1 MLIMPSQPRSFST
14 PNMCRAAI
22 EIKIGFFFEVR
33 YLYPH
38 VGGEGM
44 VEMEME
50 MEMGETGRS
59 MIME

>member
-1 MLIMPSQPRSFST
+1 VV
-14 PNMCRAAI
+14 I
-22 EIKIGFFFEVR
+22 EIFFFEVR

-50 MEMGETGRS
+50 MEMEMAGRS
-59 MIME
+59 MIMELN